1 MKRKR
6 KANIYKNRNNEI
18 PIFGMAVLMGYS
30 LAKMG
35 LTVKEIKN
43 EKGKE

>member
-6 KANIYKNRNNEI
+6 KANIYKNRNNEV
-18 PIFGMAVLMGYS
+18 PLFGMAVLMGYA

-35 LTVKEIKN
+35 VTVKEIKN
-43 EKGKE
+43 EKVKE

>member
-6 KANIYKNRNNEI
+6 KVNIYKNRNNEV
-18 PIFGMAVLMGYS
+18 PLFGMAVLMGYA

-35 LTVKEIKN
+35 VDVKVIKN
-43 EKGKE
+43 EKGEE